1 MTLSWKD
8 MFRLPLLALA
18 VLSSSVAA
26 DVHKTLI
33 IDGQNN
39 HPWQQTT
46 PLLKKILEETKL
58 FKVDVA
64 TTPPAGGDMSKFQPN
79 FSAYDLVVSNYNG
92 EPWSAGTQKAFLDF
106 VDRGGGVV
114 IVHAA
119 DNAFPEWKEYN
130 EMIALG
136 GWGNRNEKA
145 GPYVRFRDGKFVKDN
160 TPGKGGSHGAQHEF
174 RVDIRNVTHPITKG
188 LPPSFIHAKD
198 ELYDR
203 LRGPAEHMTVLA
215 TAYSEI
221 STRGTGEHEPIL
233 IAINYRG
240 GRIFHTTLGHSPEAM
255 SCVGFIVTLQR
266 GAEWAA
272 TGKVKQAVP
281 KDYPMGQVSSRK
293 LD

>member
-1 MTLSWKD
+1 M
-8 MFRLPLLALA
+8 PLLALA

>member
-1 MTLSWKD
+1 MEY
-8 MFRLPLLALA
+8 MFRILLWGLGAASLA
-18 VLSSSVAA
+18 CAA
-26 DVHKTLI
+26 DIQKTLL

-39 HPWQQTT
+39 HQWQLTT
-46 PLLKKILEETKL
+46 PVLKKILEETGL
-58 FKVDVA
+58 FKVDVS
-64 TTPPAGGDMSKFQPN
+64 TTPTQGGDMSKFAPN

-92 EPWSAGTQKAFLDF
+92 EPWSAATQKAFTDF
-106 VDRGGGVV
+106 VNKGGGLVV
-114 IVHAA
+114 VHAA
-119 DNAFPEWKEYN
+119 DNAFPEWKEFN

-160 TPGKGGSHGAQHEF
+160 TPGRGGSHGAQHEF

-188 LPPSFIHAKD
+188 LPQSFFHAKD

-203 LRGPAEHMTVLA
+203 LRGPADNLTVLA

-233 IAINYRG
+233 MTISHGR
-240 GRIFHTTLGHSPEAM
+240 GRIFHTTLGHSVEAM
-255 SCVGFIVTLQR
+255 NCVGFIVTLQR

-272 TGKVKQAVP
+272 TGKVRQKVP
-281 KDYPMGQVSSRK
+281 KEFPAAQVMTRK
-293 LD
+293 MD